1 MIHFLYGV
9 LSSAYVVPAPPPPP
23 PPPPS
28 PPPGPPPP
36 PPEPPAPPAGPP
48 SPGCT
53 PSCGAYTYTYG
64 AWSDW
69 SACSG
74 GTQTR
79 TRTVTGTRTC
89 TAANCSTYT
98 ETTTSTETES
108 QACGTQTWYCS
119 ENFADFFYTQSTTTY
134 DASYE
139 SCEPHFKRVCSTSG
153 YPAYPTLPFC
163 GV

>member
-23 PPPPS
+23 PPS
-28 PPPGPPPP
+28 PPPGP
-36 PPEPPAPPAGPP
+36 PPEPPAPPVGPP

-53 PSCGAYTYTYG
+53 PSCGAYSYTYG

-108 QACGTQTWYCS
+108 QSCGTVTWYCS
-119 ENFADFFYTQSTTTY
+119 TTY
-134 DASYE
+134 LSNEEYVYGRFTSSVDLSGSSGCNSATS
-139 SCEPHFKRVCSTSG
+139 CSTSG
-153 YPAYPTLPFC
+153 YPNYPAPPCL
-163 GV
+163 